1 MAKYAPQY
9 DTFQIVLKLDHIN
22 KFIVWAVF
30 TLSLLPYFF
39 KQIGWDGSNSV
50 IAVQTIEYVNIILL
64 IIGFILNAIKD
75 YHLFPLAE
83 SKRRKDL
90 IDNAFS
96 TKYSLK
102 NSEEYYTNEEV
113 NPGINKLGVN
123 LFQNLFFTVTVTKGM
138 RAKVIVKSSLFLV
151 VFILM
156 AIYGFKNSPLA
167 LPILQI
173 LFSAFVLG
181 DLIKLLLFIHRNE
194 IILENIQQY
203 FSEAQNNE
211 ATVLKSFVEYETN
224 LSWASILLDG
234 KVFNKIND
242 QTEKEWQLIKEKYQ
256 IQ

>member
-1 MAKYAPQY
+1 MAKYAPQFN
-9 DTFQIVLKLDHIN
+9 TFQLVLKLDHLN
-22 KFIVWAVF
+22 KIMIWTVF
-30 TLSLLPYFF
+30 TLSLCPYFF
-39 KQIGWDGSNSV
+39 KKIGWDDSNSLNA
-50 IAVQTIEYVNIILL
+50 IQIIEYVNIILL
-64 IIGFILNAIKD
+64 IIGFIINAIKD
-75 YHLFPLAE
+75 HHLFPLAE
-83 SKRRKDL
+83 NKRRKDL

-113 NPGINKLGVN
+113 KPGINKLGVN
-123 LFQNLFFTVTVTKGM
+123 LFQNLFFTVTVAKSM
-138 RAKVIVKSSLFLV
+138 RAKVIFKTSLFSI

-167 LPILQI
+167 LPVLQI

-203 FSEAQNNE
+203 FSETRNND
-211 ATVLKSFVEYETN
+211 ATILKSFVEYETN

-234 KVFNKIND
+234 KVFKKIND